1 MKQLK
6 ALLFASVVAA
16 SLIGCGNDAEPPN
29 PAGAEAKSDKKYSKE
44 DAAAAQPVRGNALK
58 DSPQ

>member
-6 ALLFASVVAA
+6 SLLFVSIIAA
-16 SLIGCGNDAEPPN
+16 SLVGCGSDSEPPN

-44 DAAAAQPVRGNALK
+44 DAAAAQPVRGDALK
-58 DSPQ
+58 DSTK